1 MSLGER
7 LDAHRMRFEA
17 TADPKIL
24 GVLHRATEDLHRS
37 GILERV
43 VRVGDR
49 APDFA
54 LPDSRERI
62 MRLSDAIT
70 RGPVVLSFYRGHW

>member
-1 MSLGER
+1 MSLRER
-7 LDAHRMRFEA
+7 LDAHRVRFEA

-62 MRLSDAIT
+62 VRLSDAIT